1 MVKKFFMFKRPF
13 FGIFVAL
20 LFSLSIFSCE
30 NVTWNQPVHAWFEE
44 YTSTAAVGNYSMT
57 PGAYSYGNLVNV
69 VGSYEDLNIA
79 LYMRNPKKY
88 QIDSSIVFDDGFEF
102 NSAECLK
109 QIAYDEL
116 SLVIPKD
123 FLRDHDAGGNLSFT
137 VNLKEHV
144 TQRTFKD
151 YHLDL
156 TCNSVPEKAQ
166 NPTVL
171 SMSGSPD
178 VFVVAF
184 DMPSADELKKIHKDL
199 VSVDIDG
206 SSYPLSVLEDGSV
219 DFGSAPFSRTSP
231 GTLSAINKQFVH
243 TDRAVY
249 YVTGETFFQGDKSY
263 SITFT
268 DSAGLKSTA
277 VASTTVS
284 KLAYPGVTD
293 NDGNLLS
300 IDTQAVLHIDS
311 DEDSTGSTVTVQVP
325 DSDDMGNFVSGI
337 KIGYRLMSGNDIKAS
352 SDSLNPDSVDVEVPY
367 EGEYTLVVWAEKPG
381 YEKSIEAEYKLNL
394 VYASLKAPVV
404 KDGETELDSGAS
416 VTNYIPLPGNG
427 SDASVTICLPTQD
440 ESSNNVSGVTMSY
453 LLKFSTAQNGG
464 TPFDGYISDTDV
476 GGLSLGIWN
485 LSVTASKP
493 GYRDSQSNY
502 KIRVFGTDIWV
513 KADGKQYASGT
524 ATDPYD
530 SITHAADDIKKFN
543 KSNLDYTVHVDGDLS
558 GYHTIPSGLNA
569 KSITIHG
576 ENGNETLNG
585 ISSYSVLD
593 VEAPVTID
601 IKNLTLTGGYR
612 GIYINNSNA
621 VVNLGSGAVISGN
634 TASSGQ
640 GAGVYVNAG
649 KLDIQT
655 GSVIKDNHAQWYGG
669 GVYVAKGAEAVL
681 SGGTIGGSVTA
692 DKNSASRAGGGVC
705 CVGGT
710 FTMTGGTVEG
720 NLISGSGS
728 VYGGGVYVMSQS
740 VYDGA
745 NPKYFNDGTFVMS
758 GGSIKKNKVA
768 PAGSNSGTAM
778 GGGVA
783 FRGHSFTMS
792 GGTIEEN
799 TATLGFGGGIYYAA
813 NGGTYGGLEGAIT
826 SGTINKNSAARGGG
840 ISVDGS
846 SGLKLAGG
854 TVGGSGNDDG
864 NTATAYGGGVY
875 VECMFILD
883 GGEIKGNKLSGSNA
897 KGSGVAVSP
906 KKTAPNFRMRGAAKV
921 DSGNDVYLPQMDGDA
936 TTERTIIVDGALT
949 SGYPVA
955 VITPYKYDESSPPTL
970 LTGSKYG
977 TEHMKFAVTDNNASD
992 NYTWGVDNQ
1001 GKLVKGYNTSQ
1012 AASVISGATGAETI
1026 KLIGPVILSTIKS
1039 AMSSNSNSE
1048 ARIELDLSCAS
1059 SISGW
1064 GQSCFIHNSKL
1075 ERIILPEFISSI
1087 PAEAFFGCSN
1097 LQYVYI
1103 PASVTS
1109 IDGTAFYRVPATV
1122 DFAGNSTL
1130 LKEGN
1135 VIYTADK
1142 KKLVLYCNR
1151 NKEDK
1156 FNFSVP
1162 SSVEEICSAA
1172 FGCSGLLSIS
1182 FNSTLKTI
1190 GEYAFDSCE
1199 YLVSINIP
1207 DTVTTIG
1214 KWAFYGC
1221 KMLSTVK
1228 LSKNITVIPEFL
1240 FSDCLSMTSIKIP
1253 EGVTKIGE
1261 SAFSASGYTNISSL
1275 ASIYIPK
1282 SLTQID
1288 AQAFG
1293 LCRAL
1298 ADVYFSGSSAEK
1310 TSLINNTSDGYYL
1323 GPDMSNKWIKN
1334 ARWHT
1339 DCTY

>member
-57 PGAYSYGNLVNV
+57 PGAYSCGNLVNV

-109 QIAYDEL
+109 QVAYDEL

-144 TQRTFKD
+144 TQRSFND

-156 TCNSVPEKAQ
+156 TCNSVPEKAL

-219 DFGSAPFSRTSP
+219 DFGSASFSRTSP
-231 GTLSAINKQFVH
+231 GTLSSINKQFVH

-249 YVTGETFFQGDKSY
+249 YVTGETFFRGDKSY

-284 KLAYPGVTD
+284 KLSYPGVTD

-300 IDTQAVLHIDS
+300 INTEAVLHIDS
-311 DEDSTGSTVTVQVP
+311 EDGATGSKVTVQVP
-325 DSDDMGNFVSGI
+325 DSDDMGNSVSGI
-337 KIGYRLMSGNDIKAS
+337 KIGYRLMSGNDIQAS
-352 SDSLNPDSVDVEVPY
+352 SDSLNPDPVNVTVPS

-381 YEKSIEAEYKLNL
+381 YEKSIEAEYKLKL

-440 ESSNNVSGVTMSY
+440 ESGNNVSGVTMSY
-453 LLKFSTAQNGG
+453 LLKFSTAASGS
-464 TPFDGYISDTDV
+464 PIDDIKADKPV

-485 LSVTASKP
+485 LSVTATKP
-493 GYRDSQSNY
+493 GYKASSSEY
-502 KIRVFGTDIWV
+502 KIRVFGPDIWV
-513 KADGKQYASGT
+513 NSGGTASASGT
-524 ATDPYD
+524 QEDPY
-530 SITHAADDIKKFN
+530 SSLQYAVNDIKTFKR
-543 KSNLDYTVHVDGDLS
+543 SDVDYTIHIEGKVEGAT
-558 GYHTIPSGLNA
+558 TIPDSLKA
-569 KSITIHG
+569 KSITIQG
-576 ENGNETLNG
+576 ETKSG
-585 ISSYSVLD
+585 ISGKLSGDGNNSTIQIKAGVD
-593 VEAPVTID
+593 VT
-601 IKNLTLTGGYR
+601 IKNLVLTGGYR
-612 GIYINNSNA
+612 GIYIDNDVDTSKTVVLESGTEVTGNSAWNTDA
-621 VVNLGSGAVISGN
+621 SGG
-634 TASSGQ
+634 
-640 GAGVYVNAG
+640 GVYLKTG
-649 KLDIQT
+649 KLE
-655 GSVIKDNHAQWYGG
+655 IKSGCSIYKNSSALYGG
-669 GVYVAKGAEAVL
+669 GVYVESGAEATL
-681 SGGTIGGSVTA
+681 SGGTIGSSTA
-692 DKNSASRAGGGVC
+692 GEGNSCSGGGGGVYSKGKFTMTSGKIIGNT
-705 CVGGT
+705 VSGKNVRGGGVYSHTGST
-710 FTMTGGTVEG
+710 FEMTGGTIKG
-720 NLISGSGS
+720 NTATATNNFSAF
-728 VYGGGVYVMSQS
+728 GGGISTL
-740 VYDGA
+740 DCT
-745 NPKYFNDGTFVMS
+745 TF
-758 GGSIKKNKVA
+758 SI
-768 PAGSNSGTAM
+768 
-778 GGGVA
+778 
-783 FRGHSFTMS
+783 S

-799 TATLGFGGGIYYAA
+799 KATGGNNNYGGGIYFAGKGAGSGYA
-813 NGGTYGGLEGAIT
+813 GCTGIITGTAKIK
-826 SGTINKNSAARGGG
+826 KNSAKYGGG
-840 ISVDGS
+840 ITIATWPGMLIS
-846 SGLKLAGG
+846 GG
-854 TVGGSGNDDG
+854 TIGGANDSDA
-864 NTATAYGGGVY
+864 NTASLDGGGVY
-875 VECMFILD
+875 LEGQLTLT
-883 GGEIKGNKLSGSNA
+883 GGAIKNNTAPG
-897 KGSGVAVSP
+897 KGSGIALTD
-906 KKTAPNFRMRGAAKV
+906 KAGKDTQFYMKENAKV
-921 DSGNDVYLPQMDGDA
+921 DSSNGVYLPKLNTGA
-936 TTERTIIVDGALT
+936 LRSIIVPDSLT
-949 SGYPVA
+949 SSYPVA
-955 VITPYKYDESSPPTL
+955 TISPGEYNESSPGTV
-970 LTGSKYG
+970 LTGSAVS
-977 TEHMKFAVTDNNASD
+977 TQHMKFAVTDNDVND

-1001 GKLVKGYNTSQ
+1001 GRLVKGYNTSQ
-1012 AASVISGATGAETI
+1012 AASVISGASGAETI
-1026 KLIGPVILSTIKS
+1026 KLIGPVILSTINN
-1039 AMSSNSNSE
+1039 AMASNSNSE
-1048 ARIELDLSCAS
+1048 ARIGLDLSCAS

-1156 FNFSVP
+1156 FDFTVP

-1172 FGCSGLLSIS
+1172 FGCSGLKSIS

-1190 GEYAFDSCE
+1190 GEYAFDLCE
-1199 YLVSINIP
+1199 SLTSINIP

-1240 FSDCLSMTSIKIP
+1240 FSDCISMTSIKIP

-1261 SAFSASGYTNISSL
+1261 CAFSASGYSNISSL

-1293 LCRAL
+1293 FCKVL
-1298 ADVYFSGSSAEK
+1298 ANVYFRGSSAEK
-1310 TSLINNTSDGYYL
+1310 TSLINNTSDVYYL
-1323 GPDMSNKWIKN
+1323 DPDQSNKWIKS
-1334 ARWHT
+1334 AKWHT
-1339 DCTY
+1339 DYTY